1 MSPVT
6 GSRRYASIS
15 SSWEEEMEDTEAGKC
30 DGKVSL
36 IHWFSLTEYVLLLY
50 QIVGI

>member
-1 MSPVT
+1 MPAVP
-6 GSRRYASIS
+6 GSRHYASIS
-15 SSWEEEMEDTEAGKC
+15 SSWEEEVEDTEGAKC

-36 IHWFSLTEYVLLLY
+36 IHWFSLTEYFLLLY